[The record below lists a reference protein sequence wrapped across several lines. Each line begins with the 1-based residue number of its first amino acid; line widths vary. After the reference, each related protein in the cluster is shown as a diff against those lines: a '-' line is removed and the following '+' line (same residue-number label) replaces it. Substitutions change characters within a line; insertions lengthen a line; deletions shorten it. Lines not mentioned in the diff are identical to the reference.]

1 MLDFFVVPD
10 IEDIIHSSIKPNPIA
25 RTFKTCL
32 KVLGSS
38 AGSPRC
44 GYRRAHRRL
53 RFSRGRH
60 RTRGIAYRLRVG
72 VRRWKC
78 RGSTYRLRLLD
89 FVGEFRLCYTNGA
102 EAGRIVFFFCLC
114 LHRCRTP
121 SWVFVVRK
129 SKLQKTIRFPP
140 STVVDARLLFAS
152 SRTGTR
158 FRRTSSGPTPLWT
171 PCRPSRLPYIS
182 FSVIFSKIPLLYQLV
197 SLILKRL
204 PLGICSI
211 FHSHSVKNSKN

>member
-102 EAGRIVFFFCLC
+102 EAGRIVFFFFVC
-114 LHRCRTP
+114 
-121 SWVFVVRK
+121 VF
-129 SKLQKTIRFPP
+129 IG
-140 STVVDARLLFAS
+140 AERLRGSSLSGKAS
-152 SRTGTR
+152 SRKLFGSR
-158 FRRTSSGPTPLWT
+158 
-171 PCRPSRLPYIS
+171 RLPWWMRACFLHHRGLERAS
-182 FSVIFSKIPLLYQLV
+182 GGLLPGRPHFGLLADLQGC
-197 SLILKRL
+197 RT
-204 PLGICSI
+204 
-211 FHSHSVKNSKN
+211 